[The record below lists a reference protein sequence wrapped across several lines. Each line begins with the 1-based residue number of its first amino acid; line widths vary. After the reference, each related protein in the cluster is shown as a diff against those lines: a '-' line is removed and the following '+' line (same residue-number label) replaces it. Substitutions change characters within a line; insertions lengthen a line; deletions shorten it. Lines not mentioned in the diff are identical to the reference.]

1 MKKLS
6 VVLVLLLLVV
16 TGVVFYLQLGGKSK
30 EEFIVKP
37 SEERVINVEQ
47 TIRKATP
54 TPVVTTETVKID
66 FGGSK
71 VITGE
76 VRALNA
82 YDALSKL
89 AEKNAVKIE
98 TKQYKFGSIVEKIG
112 DKGNNNQYAWIYYVN
127 GKTAEYAADKYVVRA
142 GDLIEWKYS
151 KIN

>member
-1 MKKLS
+1 MKKIS

-16 TGVVFYLQLGGKSK
+16 AGVVFYLQQGGKSK
-30 EEFIVKP
+30 EEFVVKP
-37 SEERVINVEQ
+37 SEERVINVDQ

-54 TPVVTTETVKID
+54 TPVKTSETVKID
-66 FGGSK
+66 FGGNK

-76 VRALNA
+76 VKALNA

-89 AEKNAVKIE
+89 AEKKAIKIE
-98 TKQYKFGSIVEKIG
+98 IKQYKFGSIVEKIG

-127 GKTAEYAADKYVVRA
+127 GKTAPYAADKYVVRA
-142 GDLIEWKYS
+142 GDSIEWKYS